1 MKRALLVFCLGALAG
16 CGLRQPLE
24 PAPGQAPPPAPL
36 MARRAPT
43 TEEMLT
49 PPAIARPERL
59 GEPLTRSEA
68 RADDR
73 FDLPPADVPSGTDP
87 VRTGQDGN
95 LTDNPSNEQAPE

>member
-1 MKRALLVFCLGALAG
+1 MKRAVLLLGLLVLAG

-24 PAPGQAPPPAPL
+24 PAPGQHLPPAPA

-49 PPAIARPERL
+49 PPSIARPERL

-68 RADDR
+68 RTDDR
-73 FDLPPADVPSGTDP
+73 FDLPPADVPSGADP
-87 VRTGQDGN
+87 VRTEQDDN
-95 LTDNPSNEQAPE
+95 LSNGAAPE